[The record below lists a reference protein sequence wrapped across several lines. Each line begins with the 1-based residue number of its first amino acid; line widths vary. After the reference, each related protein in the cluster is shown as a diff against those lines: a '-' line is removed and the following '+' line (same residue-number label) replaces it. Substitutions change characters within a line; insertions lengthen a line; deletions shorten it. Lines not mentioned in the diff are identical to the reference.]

1 RQEADRASVEKAG
14 TDTAGGPADQGEVEE
29 ETTQI
34 DSEIGA
40 SKQALKQAVAEEK
53 DLRAD
58 MEEMGEYAAYLSQS
72 KDPHELGE
80 WADHFL

>member
-1 RQEADRASVEKAG
+1 MDREAVAVGMKVERLLQLLAVQKGLREAIARQEADRASVEKAG

-40 SKQALKQAVAEEK
+40 SKQALKQA
-53 DLRAD
+53 
-58 MEEMGEYAAYLSQS
+58 
-72 KDPHELGE
+72 
-80 WADHFL
+80 